1 MAGSVAT
8 SEVAGLWLATLQ
20 RLVDRVAHDVR
31 NTLNGVAVN
40 LEVVRSR
47 SAREGTSAAAVA
59 PFAATAATQFET
71 LSAAAE
77 ALLSLARPSRA
88 PADVPGVLRQL
99 AALAGGADV
108 AADGEGVTQA
118 DGDAVR
124 LVLASVHLA
133 ALDAGRSARYDV
145 SARDGAVA
153 VRCLESGPIRLD
165 PDVERA
171 GRAAG
176 ITLAD
181 AAGVTEIRFP
191 R

>member
-1 MAGSVAT
+1 MAGGVAPP
-8 SEVAGLWLATLQ
+8 EVAGLWLAALQ

-31 NTLNGVAVN
+31 NTMNNVAVN

-47 SAREGTSAAAVA
+47 SAREGTGAAAVA
-59 PFAATAATQFET
+59 PFAATAASQFEK

-77 ALLSLARPSRA
+77 ALLALARPARA
-88 PADVPGVLRQL
+88 PVDVAGVLGQL
-99 AALAGGADV
+99 AALAGGGEV
-108 AADGEGVTQA
+108 AADGAGVTAA

-133 ALDAGRSARYDV
+133 ALDAGRPARYDV

-153 VRCLESGPIRLD
+153 VRCVEAGAIRLD

-181 AAGVTEIRFP
+181 DAGVTEIRFP